1 VLGVGD
7 DDMEVLKRFFRDESG
22 ATAIEYGLIS
32 AGISVA
38 IIHVVNT
45 LGSQLKSTF
54 TTISSQLATAG
65 K

>member
-1 VLGVGD
+1 MGL
-7 DDMEVLKRFFRDESG
+7 LKRVFRDE
-22 ATAIEYGLIS
+22 
-32 AGISVA
+32 AGEAAVSVA
-38 IIHVVNT
+38 IIHFVNT